1 MTPPIIDRCGF
12 DVTRAS
18 RFPRFRAAV
27 LAELVASVALV
38 LSIVVL
44 IMMVGLQIAEAAPLQ
59 PDPSEHGL
67 PIAGLVSFGLVALG
81 GLTVLIAGRG
91 RALRPR
97 E

>member
-1 MTPPIIDRCGF
+1 MTPPTIDRCGF
-12 DVTRAS
+12 DETRAS

-44 IMMVGLQIAEAAPLQ
+44 IMMVGLQIGEAAPLQ
-59 PDPSEHGL
+59 PQPSERGL

>member
-1 MTPPIIDRCGF
+1 MTPPTIDRFGF
-12 DVTRAS
+12 DVTRTS

-38 LSIVVL
+38 VSIVVL

-59 PDPSEHGL
+59 PEPAEHGL

-81 GLTVLIAGRG
+81 GLTVLITGRG